1 MAKAKNYAREL
12 RYTDLPEM
20 LADVEHMLASGY
32 EKHGNWT
39 LGQAA
44 GHVADWARFP
54 MDGFPTPPAPL
65 RLIFWG
71 MRKTGFAAKIANKI
85 IAEGFKPGM
94 ATAPATVPS
103 ADSADEEGVQKL
115 RDVVAQLQRHSGELH
130 ESPLFGKMDHE
141 THVSVTLLHAAHH
154 FAFLAPASS
163 QAVQ

>member
-1 MAKAKNYAREL
+1 MPKAKDYAREL
-12 RYTDLPEM
+12 RYTDLQSM
-20 LADVEHMLASGY
+20 LADVDNMLANGY

-71 MRKTGFAAKIANKI
+71 MRKAGFAAKIANKI

-94 ATAPATVPS
+94 ATAPDTVPA
-103 ADSADEEGVQKL
+103 ADSADKEGVEKL
-115 RDVVAQLQRHSGELH
+115 HAVVDQLEQHSGELH
-130 ESPLFGKMDHE
+130 ESPLFGEMDHA
-141 THVSVTLLHAAHH
+141 THLHVTLLHAAHH
-154 FAFLAPASS
+154 FAFLAP
-163 QAVQ
+163 VDT